1 MICLYVHGLYRQL
14 SISEPDF
21 DMSTFIFYGESLG
34 LIMPIV
40 LSYALLEIV
49 DNIMPLHD
57 IDIRASR
64 QDVFAFSILF

>member
-21 DMSTFIFYGESLG
+21 DMSVFIFYGENLD
-34 LIMPIV
+34 LIMLIV
-40 LSYALLEIV
+40 LSYALLEIM
-49 DNIMPLHD
+49 DNISKYSVPLHD

-64 QDVFAFSILF
+64 